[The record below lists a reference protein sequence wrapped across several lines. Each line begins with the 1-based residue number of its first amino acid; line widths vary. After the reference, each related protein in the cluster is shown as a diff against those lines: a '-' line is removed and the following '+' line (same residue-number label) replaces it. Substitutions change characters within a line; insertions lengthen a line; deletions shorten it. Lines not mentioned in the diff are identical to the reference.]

1 MHCLWSILTSCVLK
15 FILVQLD
22 LNKIKT
28 LREKCLSHCLR
39 SFIDFPYIFS
49 LCCVKQT
56 TTRKKQTEK
65 KYFVGMYSKCVFML
79 KQGYSSHLN
88 KEKNCLLCLTCF
100 CTLLDCFSG
109 SVIFFDLEKF
119 YNTKLKSSTER
130 FNQIN
135 RNSQPH
141 LLYSPSWLPL
151 CMDLDPLAMSITN
164 KPFFRPV
171 NC

>member
-1 MHCLWSILTSCVLK
+1 MKNAYPTVYGHLSTFHISSVYVGSIK
-15 FILVQLD
+15 QPP
-22 LNKIKT
+22 
-28 LREKCLSHCLR
+28 EK
-39 SFIDFPYIFS
+39 
-49 LCCVKQT
+49 KN
-56 TTRKKQTEK
+56 EK
-65 KYFVGMYSKCVFML
+65 KYFVGMYSKCVFVL

-88 KEKNCLLCLTCF
+88 KEKNCLFCPTCF

-130 FNQIN
+130 FNQIV

-141 LLYSPSWLPL
+141 LLYSPSWVPL
-151 CMDLDPLAMSITN
+151 CMDLDPLTMSITN
-164 KPFFRPV
+164 KPFFLSV